1 MAINLFGFT
10 IGREDNQKE
19 LKSQSYITP
28 ISDDGTSTV
37 AAGGYYGTYVDI
49 DASARSE
56 SELISRYRD
65 ISNYPDVDT
74 AIEEIVTE
82 AIAAIDSEDPIKIDL
97 ENVDLSDS
105 IKKSIAKEFKEIIRL
120 LDFKDKAHDIFRRW
134 YVDGRLYYQKVID
147 PKQTKKGIQ
156 ELRYVD
162 PRKIRKVREVKKERL
177 SSGVDVIASIN
188 EFFIYNEKGLS
199 VTPGSDPNP
208 NNGIKIS
215 TDAITFVPSGML
227 DLDRNV
233 VIGYLNKAIKP
244 VNQLK
249 MMADS
254 LVIYRMARAPER
266 RIFYIDV
273 GNLPKLKAEQYM
285 KDIMARYRNKIV
297 YDSTTGEIKDDR
309 KFMTMLEDFW
319 LPRRE
324 GGRGTEITTLPGGDN
339 LGQIAD
345 IDYFQN
351 KVYQSLNVPTSR
363 FEQQASGFN
372 FGRQAEISRDEL
384 KFAKFVGRIR
394 RKFSALFDDLLKTQ
408 LVLKGIITIEDWDE
422 LKDKLDYK
430 YAQDQYYQE
439 LKESENLRNRLDV
452 LNTMSPYVGM
462 YFSKQYVRTNILKL
476 TEDEV
481 KQIEKENEEDPVTI
495 QPGMPGSE
503 QVIPSPDADPGQQG
517 GGSNSGNQTP
527 PPTDQEAALAR

>member
-10 IGREDNQKE
+10 IGREDKQQE
-19 LKSQSYITP
+19 LKSQSFITP
-28 ISDDGTSTV
+28 VADDGTSTV
-37 AAGGYYGTYVDI
+37 SAGGYFGTYVDI

-74 AIEEIVTE
+74 AIEEIVSE
-82 AIAAIDSEDPIKIDL
+82 AIAALDSEEPITIDL
-97 ENVDLSDS
+97 DGMDLSDS
-105 IKKSIAKEFKEIIRL
+105 IKKSIQTEFETIVQL

-134 YVDGRLYYQKVID
+134 YIDGRIYYQKVIS
-147 PKQTKKGIQ
+147 PVQPKKGIQ
-156 ELRYVD
+156 KLRYID
-162 PRKIRKVREVKKERL
+162 PRKIRKVREVKKEKL
-177 SSGVDVIASIN
+177 QSGVEVIKSIE

-199 VTPGSDPNP
+199 VTPGTDPNP
-208 NNGIKIS
+208 SNGVKIAPD
-215 TDAITFVPSGML
+215 TITFCPSGLL

-254 LVIYRMARAPER
+254 LVIYRLSRAPER

-273 GNLPKLKAEQYM
+273 GNLPKIKAEQYM
-285 KDIMARYRNKIV
+285 KDIMARYRNKII

-324 GGRGTEITTLPGGDN
+324 GGRGTEITTLPGGEN

-345 IDYFQN
+345 IEYFQN
-351 KVYQSLNVPTSR
+351 KVYQSLNIPVSR
-363 FEQQASGFN
+363 FQQNSGFN
-372 FGRQAEISRDEL
+372 FGRQAEISNDEI
-384 KFAKFVGRIR
+384 KFGKFVNRLR
-394 RKFSALFDDLLKTQ
+394 RKFNALFDDLLKTQ
-408 LVLKGIITIEDWDE
+408 LVLKGIITIENWE
-422 LKDKLDYK
+422 EIKGKINYK

-439 LKESENLRNRLDV
+439 MKEAENLRNRVDV
-452 LNTMSPYVGM
+452 LNQMAPYVGT
-462 YFSKQYVRTNILKL
+462 YFSKNYVRKNVLRL
-476 TEDEV
+476 TDAEV
-481 KQIEKENEEDPVTI
+481 DIIEKENEEDPVEM
-495 QPGMPGSE
+495 QPQEPGTE
-503 QVIPSPDADPGQQG
+503 QA
-517 GGSNSGNQTP
+517 
-527 PPTDQEAALAR
+527 AALSRETTQ

>member
-10 IGREDNQKE
+10 IGREDKQQE
-19 LKSQSYITP
+19 LKSQSFITP
-28 ISDDGTSTV
+28 VADDGTSTV
-37 AAGGYYGTYVDI
+37 SAGGYFGTYVDI

-74 AIEEIVTE
+74 AIEEIVSE
-82 AIAAIDSEDPIKIDL
+82 AIAALDSEEPVTIDL
-97 ENVDLSDS
+97 DGMDLSDS
-105 IKKSIAKEFKEIIRL
+105 IKKSIQTEFETIVQL

-134 YVDGRLYYQKVID
+134 YIDGRIYYQKVIS
-147 PKQTKKGIQ
+147 PVQPKKGIQ
-156 ELRYVD
+156 ELRYID
-162 PRKIRKVREVKKERL
+162 PRKIRKVREVKKEKL
-177 SSGVDVIASIN
+177 QSGVEVIKSIE

-199 VTPGSDPNP
+199 VTPGTDPNP
-208 NNGIKIS
+208 SNGVKIAPD
-215 TDAITFVPSGML
+215 TITFCPSGLL

-254 LVIYRMARAPER
+254 LVIYRLSRAPER

-273 GNLPKLKAEQYM
+273 GNLPKIKAEQYM
-285 KDIMARYRNKIV
+285 KDIMARYRNKII

-324 GGRGTEITTLPGGDN
+324 GGRGTEITTLPGGEN

-345 IDYFQN
+345 IEYFQN
-351 KVYQSLNVPTSR
+351 KVYQSLNIPVSR
-363 FEQQASGFN
+363 FQQNSGFN
-372 FGRQAEISRDEL
+372 FGRQAEISNDEI
-384 KFAKFVGRIR
+384 KFGKFVNRLR
-394 RKFSALFDDLLKTQ
+394 RKFNALFDDLLKTQ
-408 LVLKGIITIEDWDE
+408 LVLKGIITIENWE
-422 LKDKLDYK
+422 EIKVKINYK

-439 LKESENLRNRLDV
+439 MKEAENLRNRVDV
-452 LNTMSPYVGM
+452 LNQMAPYVGT
-462 YFSKQYVRTNILKL
+462 YFSKNYVRKNVLRL
-476 TEDEV
+476 TDAEV
-481 KQIEKENEEDPVTI
+481 DIIEKENEEDPVEM
-495 QPGMPGSE
+495 QPQEPGTE
-503 QVIPSPDADPGQQG
+503 QA
-517 GGSNSGNQTP
+517 
-527 PPTDQEAALAR
+527 AALSRETTQ

>member
-10 IGREDNQKE
+10 IGREDKQQE
-19 LKSQSYITP
+19 LKSQSFITP
-28 ISDDGTSTV
+28 VADDGTSTV
-37 AAGGYYGTYVDI
+37 SAGGYFGTYVDI

-74 AIEEIVTE
+74 AIEEIVSE
-82 AIAAIDSEDPIKIDL
+82 AIAALDSEEPITLDL
-97 ENVDLSDS
+97 DGMDLSDS
-105 IKKSIAKEFKEIIRL
+105 IKKSIQTEFETIVQL

-134 YVDGRLYYQKVID
+134 YIDGRIYYQKVIS
-147 PKQTKKGIQ
+147 PVQPKKGIQ
-156 ELRYVD
+156 ELRYID
-162 PRKIRKVREVKKERL
+162 PRKIRKVREVKKEKL
-177 SSGVDVIASIN
+177 QSGVEVIKSIE

-199 VTPGSDPNP
+199 VTPGTDPNP
-208 NNGIKIS
+208 SNGVKIAPD
-215 TDAITFVPSGML
+215 TITFCPSGLL

-254 LVIYRMARAPER
+254 LVIYRLSRAPER

-273 GNLPKLKAEQYM
+273 GNLPKIKAEQYM
-285 KDIMARYRNKIV
+285 KDIMARYRNKII

-324 GGRGTEITTLPGGDN
+324 GGRGTEITTLPGGEN

-345 IDYFQN
+345 IEYFQN
-351 KVYQSLNVPTSR
+351 KVYQSLNIPVSR
-363 FEQQASGFN
+363 FQQNSGFN
-372 FGRQAEISRDEL
+372 FGRQAEISNDEI
-384 KFAKFVGRIR
+384 KFGKFVNRLR
-394 RKFSALFDDLLKTQ
+394 RKFNALFDDLLKTQ
-408 LVLKGIITIEDWDE
+408 LVLKGIITIENWE
-422 LKDKLDYK
+422 EIKEKINYK

-439 LKESENLRNRLDV
+439 MKEAENLRNRVDV
-452 LNTMSPYVGM
+452 LNQMSPYVGT
-462 YFSKQYVRTNILKL
+462 YFSKNYVRKNVLRL
-476 TEDEV
+476 TDAEI
-481 KQIEKENEEDPVTI
+481 QNIEKENEEDPVEM
-495 QPGMPGSE
+495 QSQEQPGSE
-503 QVIPSPDADPGQQG
+503 QA
-517 GGSNSGNQTP
+517 
-527 PPTDQEAALAR
+527 AALSRETTQ